1 MLNIIEQELSE
12 HIETSKLLKNL
23 IPEIEKVSK
32 LAIQTLEKGAKIL
45 IFGNGGSAADAQHI
59 AAELVGRFKD
69 VRNGLPCIAL
79 TTDTS
84 AITSIGNDF
93 GFDLIY
99 QRQLEALASK
109 NDLVIGISTSGNS
122 ENIINALRYAKEIN
136 LKTIGL
142 SGSSGG
148 RMNDVCTHNIVIPS
162 SNTPRIQE
170 MHIFVGHTL
179 CSLIDQH
186 FSS

>member
-1 MLNIIEQELSE
+1 
-12 HIETSKLLKNL
+12 
-23 IPEIEKVSK
+23 
-32 LAIQTLEKGAKIL
+32 
-45 IFGNGGSAADAQHI
+45 
-59 AAELVGRFKD
+59 
-69 VRNGLPCIAL
+69 LPCIAL

-99 QRQLEALASK
+99 QRQLEALGSK